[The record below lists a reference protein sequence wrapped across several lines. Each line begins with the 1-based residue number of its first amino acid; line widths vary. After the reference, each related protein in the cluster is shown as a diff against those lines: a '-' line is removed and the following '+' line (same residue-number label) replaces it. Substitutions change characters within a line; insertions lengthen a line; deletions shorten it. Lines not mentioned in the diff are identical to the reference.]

1 MINVTRRC
9 VLSGSTGMA
18 GAALLPSSLAR
29 AEETVRLTMASSHP
43 TAIPWVG
50 SLEEL
55 VVPEANRRL
64 EAMGSGDR
72 IDWTESYGGALYKF
86 DKTLEAV
93 ADGLTDMGWV
103 GTLWEES
110 KMPLQNVTYY
120 TPFSTDNLPL
130 QLDIMNR
137 LHDEIPELSRAW
149 EKQKQILL
157 GSSGIETYHLLTK
170 EPFTSIDDLKG
181 KKLVAAGSVGNW
193 LRNTGA
199 APVNAGLPDFYNL
212 IKTGVAD
219 GTLISFSGAFPF
231 KLYEVAP
238 HITKV
243 SLGSQTTGGLA
254 INRRAWDRL
263 PEDIKSVLSALGKDY
278 TAHHSEKL
286 ITLGNSF
293 EAKMIEAGATVTTLS
308 DKERQRWADTLP
320 DIAGE
325 WRNITEERGEPAGKV
340 LAAYNEAL
348 IAAGETPLRAWG

>member
-1 MINVTRRC
+1 MISLSRRRA
-9 VLSGSTGMA
+9 LSSAAGLA
-18 GAALLPSSLAR
+18 GAALLPPSLAR
-29 AEETVRLTMASSHP
+29 AEETVKLTMASSHP
-43 TAIPWVG
+43 TAVPWVG
-50 SLEEL
+50 SLAEL
-55 VVPEANRRL
+55 VVPESNKRL
-64 EAMGSGDR
+64 EAMGSEDR

-93 ADGLTDMGWV
+93 ADGLTDLGWV

-120 TPFSTDNLPL
+120 TPFCTDNLPL

-137 LHDEIPELSRAW
+137 LHEEIPELSGAW
-149 EKQKQILL
+149 EKQKQVLL

-170 EPFTSIDDLKG
+170 EPFESVDQLKG
-181 KKLVAAGSVGNW
+181 KKLVAAGTVGNW
-193 LRNTGA
+193 LRDTGA

-238 HITKV
+238 YITKV
-243 SLGSQTTGGLA
+243 SLGSQSTGGLA
-254 INRRAWDRL
+254 INRRTWDRL
-263 PEDIKSVLSALGKDY
+263 PEDVKTVLSALGKEY
-278 TAHHSEKL
+278 TAHHSGKL
-286 ITLGNSF
+286 VELADVF

-308 DKERQRWADTLP
+308 ADERKRWADGLP

-325 WRNITEERGEPAGKV
+325 WRDVTEERGEPAGRV
-340 LAAYNEAL
+340 LTAYMEAL
-348 IAAGETPLRAWG
+348 TAAGETPLRAWA

>member
-1 MINVTRRC
+1 MARITRRE
-9 VLSGSTGMA
+9 VLY
-18 GAALLPSSLAR
+18 GAAGLTGAAVLPPALAR
-29 AEETVRLTMASSHP
+29 AQETVKLTMASSHP
-43 TAIPWVG
+43 PAVPWVG

-55 VVPEANRRL
+55 VVPASNQRL
-64 EAMGSGDR
+64 QAMGSADR

-120 TPFSTDNLPL
+120 TPFCTDDLPL

-137 LHDEIPELSRAW
+137 LNDEIPELAGAW
-149 EKQKQILL
+149 EKQKQVLL
-157 GSSGIETYHLLTK
+157 GASGIETYHILTK
-170 EPFTSIDDLKG
+170 EPFAGIDDLKG

-193 LRNTGA
+193 LRDTGA

-231 KLYEVAP
+231 KLFEVAP
-238 HITKV
+238 YITKV
-243 SLGSQTTGGLA
+243 SLGSQFTGGLA
-254 INRRAWDRL
+254 INRRTWDRL
-263 PEDIKSVLSALGKDY
+263 PEDVRTVLAELGKEY
-278 TAHHSEKL
+278 TAHHSAKL
-286 ITLGNSF
+286 VGLADVF
-293 EAKMIEAGATVTTLS
+293 EAKMTEAGATVTTLAEE
-308 DKERQRWADTLP
+308 ERQLWADALP

-325 WRNITEERGEPAGKV
+325 WRDATEERGEPAGKV
-340 LAAYNEAL
+340 LDAYMEAL
-348 IAAGETPLRAWG
+348 LAAGATPLRAWG

>member
-1 MINVTRRC
+1 MNKVTRRH
-9 VLSGSTGMA
+9 VLSGSA
-18 GAALLPSSLAR
+18 GLAAAALLPPAFAR
-29 AEETVRLTMASSHP
+29 AQETVKLTMASSHP
-43 TAIPWVG
+43 TAVPWVG
-50 SLEEL
+50 SLQEL
-55 VVPEANRRL
+55 VVPEANKRL
-64 EAMGSGDR
+64 ESLGSADR

-137 LHDEIPELSRAW
+137 LHDEIPELSGAW
-149 EKQKQILL
+149 EKQKQVLL

-170 EPFTSIDDLKG
+170 EPFESIDDLKG

-193 LRNTGA
+193 LRDTGA

-254 INRRAWDRL
+254 INRRSWERL
-263 PEDIKSVLSALGKDY
+263 PDDIKTVLSELGKEY
-278 TAHHSEKL
+278 TAHHSGKL
-286 ITLGNSF
+286 IDLAKAF
-293 EAKMIEAGATVTTLS
+293 EAKMVAAGASVTTLP
-308 DKERQRWADTLP
+308 DEERKRWADALP

-325 WRNITEERGEPAGKV
+325 WRDVTEDRGEPAGKV